1 MTTYGARITGLG
13 DYRPANV
20 VSNDDMATL
29 VDTSDEWIRS
39 RVGIVNRRKAGADE
53 TVVSMAVG
61 AGAKAIAEAG
71 VDVTEID
78 LVIVATCSLLATMPH
93 AAPSVATALGIPS
106 PGGVDLNA
114 ACAGFCYAMAFA
126 ADAVRSGS
134 ARHVLVVGSEKLSD
148 ITNWDDRNTCIL
160 FGDGAGAALVS
171 RAADGTEGIGPVVMG
186 SAGELS
192 DFIAMNDELQMV
204 MAGQSVYRWATGTLP
219 GVVRDILERTGIDA
233 TQLDGLV
240 LHQANLRIIDSVAR
254 SLKLGDHVA
263 VGRDIVESG
272 NTSAASI
279 PLALAT
285 LRATGEV
292 TSGDRLLLLGFGG
305 GLSYAGQVVTCP

>member
-1 MTTYGARITGLG
+1 MSYGARITGLG
-13 DYRPANV
+13 DYRPATV
-20 VSNDDMATL
+20 ISNDDMAKI
-29 VDTSDEWIRS
+29 VETSDEWIRS

-53 TVVSMAVG
+53 TVVSMAVA
-61 AGAKAIAEAG
+61 AGAKAIADAG
-71 VDVTEID
+71 VDPTEID
-78 LVIVATCSLLATMPH
+78 LVLVATCSLLATMPH

-106 PGGVDLNA
+106 PGAVDINA
-114 ACAGFCYAMAFA
+114 ACAGFCYALAFA

-134 ARHVLVVGSEKLSD
+134 ARNVLVVGSEKLTD

-160 FGDGAGAALVS
+160 FGDGAGAVLVG
-171 RAADGTEGIGPVVMG
+171 RTEDGSEGIGPVVMG
-186 SAGELS
+186 SAGELQ
-192 DFIAMNDELQMV
+192 DFITMNDKLQMV

-219 GVVRDILERTGIDA
+219 VVVREILERTGLDA
-233 TQLDGLV
+233 SDLDGLV

-254 SLKLGDHVA
+254 TLGLGEGVA
-263 VGRDIVESG
+263 IGRDIVESG

-279 PLALAT
+279 PLALVT